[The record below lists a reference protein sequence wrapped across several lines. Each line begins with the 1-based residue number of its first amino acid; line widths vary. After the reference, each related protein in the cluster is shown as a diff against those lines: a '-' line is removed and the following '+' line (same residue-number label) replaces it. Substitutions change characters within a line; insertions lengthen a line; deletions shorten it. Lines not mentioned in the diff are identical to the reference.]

1 MVIKLRYLLPIGHAR
16 GLSLVRDVFQ
26 NKTSIP
32 ETKQKN
38 VLTRVQMEASLLFPS
53 LYLLYLLAIIVYVE
67 LVLSVAVINYECIL
81 PES

>member
-16 GLSLVRDVFQ
+16 GVLLVRDVFQ